1 MDTDTTVA
9 DSGTDTSGT
18 QSGADT
24 SSLGMA
30 SASTP
35 ADSAASSSTTPN
47 TTSTDSSA
55 SDTGG
60 SNVTSTDDP
69 TKVSPQA
76 NQWDDPSNPYL
87 KRFNDTLA
95 HTQRLYQQ
103 KTELEKRYDGI
114 DPTRAREIMAEHDKR
129 EQALKLQPFNKGHAD
144 YGRFQAAQAKAENY
158 RAMLANASTPEARQA
173 IQAAGQAMFKPDE
186 IDMIEASERN
196 QKEVQAAMAADPV
209 GYMTE
214 RLQPVVQDMIQKAFN
229 YQQQVTQAQQFISDP
244 QVSGLIQNHAEE
256 MSWVLD
262 QNVSARDKAIAF
274 AQMKAENEQLKQ
286 QMGQRMQTQA
296 TAEARQNVGVPN
308 RPVRGNVGQ
317 GQQRISDPVKYLA
330 DKGITSDHAKFISSL
345 QAINNG
351 TYKF

>member
-55 SDTGG
+55 SATSV
-60 SNVTSTDDP
+60 SNVASADDP
-69 TKVSPQA
+69 TKASSQA
-76 NQWDDPSNPYL
+76 SQWDDPSNPYL

-114 DPTRAREIMAEHDKR
+114 DPARAREVMAEHEKR
-129 EQALKLQPFNKGHAD
+129 EQALKLQPYNKGHAD
-144 YGRFQAAQAKAENY
+144 YGKYQAVQAKAENY
-158 RAMLANASTPEARQA
+158 RAMLANASTPEQKQA
-173 IQAAGQAMFKPDE
+173 IQQAAAATFRPEE
-186 IDMIEASERN
+186 IQMIESAEQDRK
-196 QKEVQAAMAADPV
+196 QLVEQFAADPR
-209 GYMTE
+209 GFLSEMM
-214 RLQPVVQDMIQKAFN
+214 QPVIQQNIQAALN
-229 YQQQVTQAQQFISDP
+229 YQQQVSQAQQFISDP
-244 QVSGLIQNHAEE
+244 QISGLIQNHAED

-262 QNVSARDKAIAF
+262 QNVSQRDKAIAF

-286 QMGQRMQTQA
+286 QMGQRMQQQA

-317 GQQRISDPVKYLA
+317 NQQRISDPVKYLA
-330 DKGITSDHAKFISSL
+330 EKGITSDNPKFISSL